1 MSFVSL
7 EFIALFCAVAA
18 LYFLCPPRFRWS
30 VLLAG
35 NLAYYAFADLY
46 HLPILLISVL
56 IDFALA
62 RAIASSETAPE
73 RKTLFIISLIH
84 NIGLLCFFKFAPAIE
99 VLRPLFLD
107 KQH

>member
-18 LYFLCPPRFRWS
+18 LYFLCPPRFRWL

-35 NLAYYAFADLY
+35 SLTYYAFADLS
-46 HLPILLISVL
+46 HLPILLISAL

-62 RAIASSETAPE
+62 HAISNTEAPSR
-73 RKTLFIISLIH
+73 RKILFITSLLH
-84 NIGLLCFFKFAPAIE
+84 NVGLLCFYKFGPAMGT
-99 VLRPLFLD
+99 
-107 KQH
+107 